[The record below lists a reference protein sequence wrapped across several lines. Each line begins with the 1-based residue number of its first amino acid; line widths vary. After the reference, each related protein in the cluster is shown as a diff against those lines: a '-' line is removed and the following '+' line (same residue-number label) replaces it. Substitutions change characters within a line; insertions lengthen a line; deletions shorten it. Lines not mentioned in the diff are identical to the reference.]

1 MRRQLTVDFNRVID
15 GDFIRANAR
24 RAAPDT
30 VLEVG
35 STLTVGDDDW
45 GVVPAEVVEY
55 NPDSGSLILRLLGEL
70 VDEGAG

>member
-1 MRRQLTVDFNRVID
+1 VIRQLTVDFNRVID

-24 RAAPDT
+24 RAAPDN
-30 VLEVG
+30 VFDVG
-35 STLTVGDDDW
+35 STITVGDDDW

>member
-1 MRRQLTVDFNRVID
+1 MRRQLTVDFNGVID

-24 RAAPDT
+24 RVAPDT

-35 STLTVGDDDW
+35 SITVGDDDW

-55 NPDSGSLILRLLGEL
+55 NPDSGSLILRLLGDL
-70 VDEGAG
+70 ADEGAG

>member
-24 RAAPDT
+24 RAAPDS
-30 VLEVG
+30 VLDVG
-35 STLTVGDDDW
+35 STITVSDDDW

-70 VDEGAG
+70 VDERVG

>member
-1 MRRQLTVDFNRVID
+1 MRRLLTVDFNRVID

-24 RAAPDT
+24 RAVPDT
-30 VLEVG
+30 VLDVG
-35 STLTVGDDDW
+35 STITVGDDDW

-70 VDEGAG
+70 VDERVG